1 MATVTAQSTRR
12 SGASANYAGKDAVAI
27 SAVNGPSNP
36 IMFEKRLSEVRAA
49 HGKDSVRPMHV
60 LDEAGKKVRDENG
73 EPELARDDRGQIM
86 YESEYVQAYPV
97 VQSFGLDELDPD
109 DPASWDEAQRRGRA
123 LAERIG
129 DGRPALIATEVNG
142 RTGCVHN
149 HIIVGAVHPETGRSL
164 RSDAVTHSR
173 LSITHDRVLEELGV
187 EQREDMRELTRQAE
201 ERMTEARQQVIDEAE
216 KDLSPNQLRKRIE
229 AAEKQIRL
237 ERTDD
242 APTPRQKQQDRLQRE
257 FERYELNE
265 QTRSAAEDLDA
276 PGPKERFS
284 EIELKGRV
292 RETLADQRATDW
304 QRLDRVGRERGV
316 TITKYTKRSHD
327 VSFGMMLAD
336 EDGVIQEPSNAHRR
350 KGSRLG
356 EGYRVEDVEA
366 ALERNREL
374 AQAKPVSRP
383 GTGHPQPVGGPAVEH
398 RRAMQRIG
406 EEAQCEAEQMLQ
418 QWAKASKPA
427 PTPVETPVVEAPAEP
442 ALEESPTQR
451 AERERQ
457 ELLQSAAE
465 AAEREAKELEEFR
478 ARQAEWDR
486 ESRQWFDNLMAKAP
500 KEPETPEV
508 ETPQVPQAEAE
519 EPRVDAVEAEQPQ
532 VGDSK
537 WSKLKER
544 DNERTASEPVEQ
556 AVAPMPREPGQE
568 EGLRALKG
576 EDLREREVLAVAT
589 ELEDGSANVDY
600 QLRHDDPVAKDQRG
614 LHLIAKDG
622 KAVRAKLSAEK
633 YQKLQRL
640 AGDNRTE
647 AEGKQV
653 YALQADLR
661 PRDAGYVPS
670 YDSAKASEHK
680 VGADV
685 LGKQRAAEAREQSPE
700 RSREAD
706 QQARQRLIA
715 KESSLQKSSGRESRG
730 MER

>member
-27 SAVNGPSNP
+27 SAVNAPSNP
-36 IMFEKRLSEVRAA
+36 IMFEKRLSEIRAA
-49 HGKDSVRPMHV
+49 HGKDGVRPMHV

-73 EPELARDDRGQIM
+73 EPVLARDDRGQIM
-86 YESEYVQAYPV
+86 YESEYVQAYPI

-173 LSITHDRVLEELGV
+173 ISITHDKVLEELGV

-201 ERMTEARQQVIDEAE
+201 ERMAEARQQVIDTAE

-229 AAEKQIRL
+229 AAEKQVKL

-257 FERYELNE
+257 FERYQLNE
-265 QTRSAAEDLDA
+265 QTRDAAADIGA

-304 QRLDRVGRERGV
+304 QRLDQVGRERGV

-374 AQAKPVSRP
+374 AQAKPVSGP
-383 GTGHPQPVGGPAVEH
+383 GTGHQ
-398 RRAMQRIG
+398 RAMERIG
-406 EEAQCEAEQMLQ
+406 EEAQREAERMLQ
-418 QWAKASKPA
+418 QWAKERKPT
-427 PTPVETPVVEAPAEP
+427 PMPVETPPVETPEIEAPSAEQ
-442 ALEESPTQR
+442 AAAERDAEELHQR
-451 AERERQ
+451 LAERER
-457 ELLQSAAE
+457 
-465 AAEREAKELEEFR
+465 EEK
-478 ARQAEWDR
+478 
-486 ESRQWFDNLMAKAP
+486 QWFDTLMAKPPA
-500 KEPETPEV
+500 EPEPPEV
-508 ETPQVPQAEAE
+508 ETPEVAQAEAE
-519 EPRVDAVEAEQPQ
+519 PPHQIEGEAEAPQ
-532 VGDSK
+532 SGESK
-537 WSKLKER
+537 WSQLKER
-544 DNERTASEPVEQ
+544 EGTTPKPVEQ
-556 AVAPMPREPGQE
+556 PEPATPEPERRGPGQE
-568 EGLRALKG
+568 KSVGLLNEEQRR
-576 EDLREREVLAVAT
+576 DREVLAAAT
-589 ELEDGSANVDY
+589 ELSDGTANVDY
-600 QLRHDDPVAKDQRG
+600 QLRHDDPVAQGRKG
-614 LHLIAKDG
+614 LHLMARDG
-622 KAVRAKLSAEK
+622 KARSVKLSAEQ
-633 YQKLQRL
+633 YRRLQQVAGEKRVEVEGRQVL
-640 AGDNRTE
+640 AVRTN
-647 AEGKQV
+647 
-653 YALQADLR
+653 LR
-661 PRDAGYVPS
+661 PMKDSGYTASVTA
-670 YDSAKASEHK
+670 AKPSEHQI
-680 VGADV
+680 GTDV
-685 LGKQRAAEAREQSPE
+685 LEKQRAAEDAAREQARNADERAQQRMELKLPE
-700 RSREAD
+700 RS
-706 QQARQRLIA
+706 
-715 KESSLQKSSGRESRG
+715 KEQDLG

>member
-36 IMFEKRLSEVRAA
+36 IMFEKRLSEIRAA
-49 HGKDSVRPMHV
+49 HGKDGVRPMHV

-86 YESEYVQAYPV
+86 YESEYVQAYPI

-123 LAERIG
+123 LAEKIG

-149 HIIVGAVHPETGRSL
+149 HIIIGAVHPETGRSL

-173 LSITHDRVLEELGV
+173 LSITHDKVLEELGV

-201 ERMTEARQQVIDEAE
+201 ERMAEARQQVVDNAE

-229 AAEKQIRL
+229 AAEKQVKL

-257 FERYELNE
+257 FERYQLNE
-265 QTRSAAEDLDA
+265 QTRDAAAEIGA

-304 QRLDRVGRERGV
+304 QRLDQVGRERGV
-316 TITKYTKRSHD
+316 TVTKYTKRSRD

-336 EDGVIQEPSNAHRR
+336 EDGVIQEPANAHRR

-374 AQAKPVSRP
+374 AHAKPVSRP
-383 GTGHPQPVGGPAVEH
+383 DTGHQ
-398 RRAMQRIG
+398 RAMQRIG
-406 EEAQCEAEQMLQ
+406 EEAQREAEQMLQ
-418 QWAKASKPA
+418 HWARESKPA
-427 PTPVETPVVEAPAEP
+427 PTPAETPVVETPVVEEP
-442 ALEESPTQR
+442 AVEEIPTQR
-451 AERERQ
+451 AERERR
-457 ELLQSAAE
+457 ELREAAAE

-478 ARQAEWDR
+478 AQQAEWDR

-519 EPRVDAVEAEQPQ
+519 EPRVDAVEAERPQ
-532 VGDSK
+532 AGDSK

-544 DNERTASEPVEQ
+544 DNERTAPEPVEQ

-568 EGLRALKG
+568 GGLRALKG
-576 EDLREREVLAVAT
+576 GDLRDREVLAVAT

-685 LGKQRAAEAREQSPE
+685 LGKQRAAEDRAREQSPE

-706 QQARQRLIA
+706 QRARQRLIA

>member
-27 SAVNGPSNP
+27 SAVNAPSNP
-36 IMFEKRLSEVRAA
+36 LMFEKRLSEIRAA
-49 HGKDSVRPMHV
+49 HGKDGVRPMHV

-73 EPELARDDRGQIM
+73 EPELARDERGQIM
-86 YESEYVQAYPV
+86 YESEYVQAYPI

-149 HIIVGAVHPETGRSL
+149 HIIIGAVHPETGRSL

-173 LSITHDRVLEELGV
+173 LSITHDKVLEELGV

-201 ERMTEARQQVIDEAE
+201 ERMAEARQQVIDNAE

-229 AAEKQIRL
+229 AAEKQVKL

-257 FERYELNE
+257 FERYQLNE
-265 QTRSAAEDLDA
+265 QTRDAAADIGA

-304 QRLDRVGRERGV
+304 QRLDQVGRERGV

-336 EDGVIQEPSNAHRR
+336 ADGVIQEPANAHRR

-366 ALERNREL
+366 VLERNREL
-374 AQAKPVSRP
+374 AQAKPVSGP
-383 GTGHPQPVGGPAVEH
+383 GTGHQ
-398 RRAMQRIG
+398 RAMERIG
-406 EEAQCEAEQMLQ
+406 EEAQREAERMLQ
-418 QWAKASKPA
+418 QWAKERKPT
-427 PTPVETPVVEAPAEP
+427 PMPVETPPVETPEIEAPSAEQ
-442 ALEESPTQR
+442 AAAERDAEELHQR
-451 AERERQ
+451 LAERER
-457 ELLQSAAE
+457 
-465 AAEREAKELEEFR
+465 EEK
-478 ARQAEWDR
+478 
-486 ESRQWFDNLMAKAP
+486 QWFDTLMAKAP
-500 KEPETPEV
+500 AEPEPPEV
-508 ETPQVPQAEAE
+508 ETPEVAQAEAE
-519 EPRVDAVEAEQPQ
+519 PPHQIEGEAEAPQ
-532 VGDSK
+532 SGESK
-537 WSKLKER
+537 WSQLKER
-544 DNERTASEPVEQ
+544 EGTTPKPVEQ
-556 AVAPMPREPGQE
+556 PEPATPEPERRGPGQE
-568 EGLRALKG
+568 KSVGLLNEEQRR
-576 EDLREREVLAVAT
+576 DREVLAAAT
-589 ELEDGSANVDY
+589 ELSDGTANVDY
-600 QLRHDDPVAKDQRG
+600 QLRHDDPVAQRRKG
-614 LHLIAKDG
+614 LHLMARDG
-622 KAVRAKLSAEK
+622 KARSVKLSAEQ
-633 YQKLQRL
+633 YRRLQQV
-640 AGDNRTE
+640 AGENRTE

-653 YALQADLR
+653 LAVRTDLR
-661 PRDAGYVPS
+661 PMKDSGYTASVTA
-670 YDSAKASEHK
+670 AKPSEHQI
-680 VGADV
+680 GTDV
-685 LGKQRAAEAREQSPE
+685 LEKQRAAEDAAREQARNADERAQQRMELKLPE
-700 RSREAD
+700 RS
-706 QQARQRLIA
+706 
-715 KESSLQKSSGRESRG
+715 KEQDLG

>member
-27 SAVNGPSNP
+27 SAVNAPSNP
-36 IMFEKRLSEVRAA
+36 IMFEKRLSEIRAA
-49 HGKDSVRPMHV
+49 HGKDGVRPMHV

-73 EPELARDDRGQIM
+73 EPVLARDDRGQIM
-86 YESEYVQAYPV
+86 YESEYVQAYPI

-173 LSITHDRVLEELGV
+173 LSITHDRVLEELGI

-201 ERMTEARQQVIDEAE
+201 ERMAEARQQVIDTAE

-229 AAEKQIRL
+229 AAEKQVKL

-257 FERYELNE
+257 FERYLLNE
-265 QTRSAAEDLDA
+265 QTCDAAADIGA

-292 RETLADQRATDW
+292 RETLADKRATDW
-304 QRLDRVGRERGV
+304 QRLDQVGRERGV

-336 EDGVIQEPSNAHRR
+336 EDGVIQEPANAHRR

-356 EGYRVEDVEA
+356 EGYKVEDVEA

-383 GTGHPQPVGGPAVEH
+383 GTGHQ
-398 RRAMQRIG
+398 RAMERIG
-406 EEAQCEAEQMLQ
+406 EEAQREAEQMLQ
-418 QWAKASKPA
+418 QWAKESKPT
-427 PTPVETPVVEAPAEP
+427 PTPAETPVVETPAEP
-442 ALEESPTQR
+442 AIEESPTQR
-451 AERERQ
+451 AERERR
-457 ELLQSAAE
+457 ELREAAAE
-465 AAEREAKELEEFR
+465 AAEREAKDLEEFR
-478 ARQAEWDR
+478 AQQAEWDR
-486 ESRQWFDNLMAKAP
+486 ESRQWFDSLMAKAP
-500 KEPETPEV
+500 KEPEAPEV
-508 ETPQVPQAEAE
+508 ETPQVPQAEVE
-519 EPRVDAVEAEQPQ
+519 EPQAQTPKAERPQ
-532 VGDSK
+532 VGGSK
-537 WSKLKER
+537 WAKLKER
-544 DNERTASEPVEQ
+544 DAERTAPEPVEQ
-556 AVAPMPREPGQE
+556 ATVPMSREPGQE
-568 EGLRALKG
+568 EGLRGLKG
-576 EDLREREVLAVAT
+576 WDLRDREVLAVAT

-600 QLRHDDPVAKDQRG
+600 QLRHDDPVAKGQRG

-685 LGKQRAAEAREQSPE
+685 PGKQRAAEDRAREQSPE

-706 QQARQRLIA
+706 QRARQRLIA
-715 KESSLQKSSGRESRG
+715 KESSLQKSSGREARG
-730 MER
+730 PER